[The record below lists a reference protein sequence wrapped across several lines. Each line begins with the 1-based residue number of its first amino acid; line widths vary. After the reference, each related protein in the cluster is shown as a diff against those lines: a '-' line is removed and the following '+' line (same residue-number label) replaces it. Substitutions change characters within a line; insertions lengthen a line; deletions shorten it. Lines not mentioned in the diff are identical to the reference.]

1 MQNLTTTTTT
11 TDIAGENH
19 IHIRTDAKR
28 GEFMIYETPIG
39 KRLDNVIL
47 LGVFTLPNS
56 RLYDY
61 SDKPVVRDWVILTM
75 LSDGGVPITTVLH
88 GIRERAVKQ
97 YLSIL
102 RFKGI
107 KPNKVLTD
115 ITISDAPTK
124 YPNGE
129 TYPITLQAVGQVDQ
143 ETENIVEAA
152 YADVSVCYPLREVAQ
167 AIKQNPADLEKVLR
181 AFYLDKNPAALA
193 NIAAI
198 IGCVQCADGT
208 TIDMQDLSAT
218 RLLSQPE

>member
-61 SDKPVVRDWVILTM
+61 NDKPVVRDWVILTM
-75 LSDGGVPITTVLH
+75 LSDRGVPITTVLH
-88 GIRERAVKQ
+88 GIRERAVRQ
-97 YLSIL
+97 YLGVL
-102 RFKGI
+102 AFKGI

-143 ETENIVEAA
+143 ETVEAA
-152 YADVSVCYPLREVAQ
+152 YADVSVCYPLREIAQ

-181 AFYLDKNPAALA
+181 AFYLDKNPSALA